1 VVQLLR
7 VAAGLFKRATDMS
20 DDLSTTPAPAEGLSD
35 NAAGAIAYVTIIP
48 AIIFLVMAPYNSR
61 PFVKFHA
68 WQNIGLNVGCICVY
82 IVMAILG
89 FLLVFVH
96 LGFLAFALY
105 GLLWLAIVVVWILSV
120 VKASQGS
127 AFKLPLISNFA
138 SKQSGYN
145 V

>member
-1 VVQLLR
+1 
-7 VAAGLFKRATDMS
+7 
-20 DDLSTTPAPAEGLSD
+20 
-35 NAAGAIAYVTIIP
+35 
-48 AIIFLVMAPYNSR
+48 
-61 PFVKFHA
+61 VKFHA